1 MDIVISVVISLRPGF
16 RISAEAI
23 IKNTRRII
31 ATPPSYLKGM
41 HREKVNGER
50 RRPRNEELNDL
61 HSQNIIRVISKKMRW
76 AGHIEFMGEMRV
88 SNSEKT

>member
-1 MDIVISVVISLRPGF
+1 
-16 RISAEAI
+16 
-23 IKNTRRII
+23 
-31 ATPPSYLKGM
+31 M

-76 AGHIEFMGEMRV
+76 ARHIEFMGERRV